1 MFLWC
6 LPKLAQLQLL
16 EILQQRVLKQHAN
29 IVDFLATDEAKELFK
44 DDEAE
49 MTGFI
54 GDVKKKNDIL
64 EPFIQSLAELGKKVH
79 VPKKSVAGKP
89 SSSAAASSKA
99 SKSSS
104 SAGSGPWKLDE
115 SSARA
120 KCPLTAKFFKDLSN
134 MRWLIVSCGATRS
147 RSFQLYGE
155 ELSLKL
161 CLKCAWKRHQ
171 AMTGEKCL
179 VEGIMDC

>member
-120 KCPLTAKFFKDLSN
+120 KMSIDSKVIQRPLQHEMVNCIMRCHQEQELPIVWRRAQFEVVPKMCLGTAPSN
-134 MRWLIVSCGATRS
+134 DR
-147 RSFQLYGE
+147 
-155 ELSLKL
+155 
-161 CLKCAWKRHQ
+161 
-171 AMTGEKCL
+171 
-179 VEGIMDC
+179 